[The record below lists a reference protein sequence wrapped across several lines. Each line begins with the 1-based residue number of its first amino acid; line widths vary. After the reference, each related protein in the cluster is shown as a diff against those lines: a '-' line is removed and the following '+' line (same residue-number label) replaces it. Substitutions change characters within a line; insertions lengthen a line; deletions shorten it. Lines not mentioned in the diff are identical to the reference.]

1 MASLLVQVKAMI
13 RIAVYLLGAYLLLQ
27 LWQDP
32 SGAAQATTDFIG
44 GIGHFFAS
52 VFDKI
57 GEFAKGL
64 THHSSTPTT
73 PTTPTAPTTP

>member
-1 MASLLVQVKAMI
+1 MASLLVQVKAMV
-13 RIAVYLLGAYLLLQ
+13 RIALYVLGAFLLLQ

-52 VFDKI
+52 VIDKI

-64 THHSSTPTT
+64 THDTST
-73 PTTPTAPTTP
+73 PTTPTAP

>member
-1 MASLLVQVKAMI
+1 MASLLVQVKAMA
-13 RIAVYLLGAYLLLQ
+13 RIALYVLGAFLLLQ

-52 VFDKI
+52 VIDKI
-57 GEFAKGL
+57 GQFAKGL
-64 THHSSTPTT
+64 THDTSTPTT
-73 PTTPTAPTTP
+73 PTTT

>member
-1 MASLLVQVKAMI
+1 MASLLVQVKAMV
-13 RIAVYLLGAYLLLQ
+13 RIALYVLGAFLLLQ

-32 SGAAQATTDFIG
+32 SGAAQATTDFIA

-52 VFDKI
+52 VIDKM

-64 THHSSTPTT
+64 THDTSTPTP
-73 PTTPTAPTTP
+73 PTTP